1 MNGPL
6 ASVRSDRGAPAPR
19 SLTAVSRGAAET
31 DDDISDAQKS
41 QLAVQHAAFDF
52 DVAERAELL
61 REHAALQAL
70 MLEELKNDDEI
81 MKKFIALI

>member
-1 MNGPL
+1 M
-6 ASVRSDRGAPAPR
+6 
-19 SLTAVSRGAAET
+19 SRAAADA
-31 DDDISDAQKS
+31 DDDIPDAQRA
-41 QLAVQHAAFDF
+41 QLAAQHAAFDF

-70 MLEELKNDDEI
+70 MLEELKNEDEI

>member
-6 ASVRSDRGAPAPR
+6 LPIRSDRTAAAPR
-19 SLTAVSRGAAET
+19 PLLAAPRGAAG
-31 DDDISDAQKS
+31 DDLTPDQQD
-41 QLAVQHAAFDF
+41 QLAAQHAAFDF

-61 REHAALQAL
+61 RERAALAAL
-70 MLEELKNDDEI
+70 VLEDLKNEDEI